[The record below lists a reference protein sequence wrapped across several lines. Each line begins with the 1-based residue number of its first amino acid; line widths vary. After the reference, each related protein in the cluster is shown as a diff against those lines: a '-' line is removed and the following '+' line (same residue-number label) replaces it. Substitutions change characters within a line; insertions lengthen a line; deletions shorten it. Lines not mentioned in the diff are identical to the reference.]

1 MDIKQ
6 MLLKYLKE
14 QTKERHLRY
23 FKAKHIGK
31 DLGLSAKQVGSNL
44 RILKDETKELRIV
57 QYSYGVGCATWRVE
71 AI

>member
-1 MDIKQ
+1 MDIRQ

-14 QTKERHLRY
+14 QTKERYLRY
-23 FKAKHIGK
+23 FKAKWIGK

-44 RILKDETKELRIV
+44 TILKDETKELRIV